1 MTFCQSKSFLLV
13 TDVIPKADDLSLF
26 YCQQEESRN
35 VDEIHSSGETSNL
48 NGSSLDQRPDFAT
61 PVKASPPQNH
71 DVKSVSG
78 GKRKHPDP
86 SAAVHGSPSVKC
98 AKDSLLGD
106 SLVSPLIRQ
115 LSLNNV

>member
-1 MTFCQSKSFLLV
+1 VEFYLV
-13 TDVIPKADDLSLF
+13 IDVIARADDLSLF

-35 VDEIHSSGETSNL
+35 VDVIHSSGQTSTL
-48 NGSSLDQRPDFAT
+48 NGSSLDQRPDFVT

-98 AKDSLLGD
+98 AKDSSLTD
-106 SLVSPLIRQ
+106 SLVSPLRRK